1 MNTMNTLIIT
11 GLLSMVPVLAVASG
25 SPEALADKLISE
37 SPQLSAQETASL
49 ALAKRWQSNSDVAA
63 QARAGADGSVQFT
76 HGAGQPTLVCAVMQI
91 CDVQLQAGER
101 VTAMHLGDS
110 VRWMVE
116 PAASGVAGRIAQHLV
131 IKPLDAGLDTT
142 MLVTTDRRTY
152 HFRLRSTRNEYLPK
166 VTFQYADELA
176 ERWASLQRVQ
186 QQAVQQRTLP
196 ASRELIDDLDFNYRV
211 VGRAPWKPVRVY
223 NDGTRTTIEMPE
235 SIKHHEAPVLF
246 LVRGTP
252 GLLSKGEQVMVNY
265 RVKGNRFI
273 VDSVFDKAVLVTG
286 VGRNQVSVTLTREK

>member
-1 MNTMNTLIIT
+1 MKTLIIT
-11 GLLSMVPVLAVASG
+11 GLLSMVPALAVANGAS
-25 SPEALADKLISE
+25 EALADKLISE
-37 SPQLSAQETASL
+37 SPKLGEQETAAL

-91 CDVQLQAGER
+91 CDVQLQPGER
-101 VTAMHLGDS
+101 ITAMHLGDS

-116 PAASGVAGRIAQHLV
+116 PATSGVRGQIAQHLV

-152 HFRLRSTRNEYLPK
+152 HFRLRSTRSDYLPK
-166 VTFQYADELA
+166 VSFQYADEIA
-176 ERWASLQRVQ
+176 ARWAALQRSQ

-196 ASRELIDDLDFNYRV
+196 ASREVLDELDFNYKV
-211 VGRAPWKPVRVY
+211 AGRAPWKPVRVY
-223 NDGTRTTIEMPE
+223 NDGTRTTIEMPQ
-235 SIKHHEAPVLF
+235 SLKNHEAPVLYV
-246 LVRGTP
+246 VRGTP
-252 GLLSKGEQVMVNY
+252 GILSKEERVMVNY

-273 VDSVFDKAVLVTG
+273 VDTVFDKAVLLAG
-286 VGRNQVSVTLTREK
+286 VGRNQVSVTLTREQ